1 MKAMTS
7 ERIPACFL
15 SLAIAFTL
23 AGCQGVNNASPS
35 PSSAVSVSLNQTSV
49 SIAVSTTT
57 QFTATVQNTTNTAV
71 TWSVDGVAGGNTSV
85 GTISATGLYTA
96 PAQAGTHT
104 VTATSVADTTK
115 SAKASV
121 AVGAISLTP
130 ASATVAPGGT
140 QQFTATIQGFSN
152 AAINWSVN
160 KVSGGNSTVG
170 TISSSGLYNA
180 PAQTGTYTIGATSA
194 ADSSVTASATV
205 TVSAISLLPATATVI
220 AGATQQ
226 FTATMPGVSNSAIT
240 WSASGGTIS
249 ANGLYTAPSQ
259 AGSYTVT
266 ATSAADPSITANATV
281 TVFVFTIS
289 PTSAIVAPSASQQ
302 FTATIQ
308 GLTNTGV
315 AWSVDGVAGGNATTG
330 TISATGLYTAPA
342 ALGSHTVAATSSAD
356 STLSVSAAITVA
368 NLAQTAVL
376 TYHNDDAR
384 DGAYVEEVRLTPSN
398 VNSTKFGK
406 LFSYSVDAQIYAQ
419 PLYLPQIS
427 IAGGT
432 HDVVYVETQ
441 NNSVY
446 AFDATGTQTTPFWHV
461 NFGPPVTKDNEYGVF
476 VVGILS
482 TPVID
487 ATTNTIYMVAEEFG
501 YSNPFFLH
509 ALDATTGAEKFGG
522 PINITGSVSGTEGGS
537 SSHTITLETSC
548 IQRTGL
554 ALDPVTNAIYIGF
567 GSCTHGW
574 LLAYDKTN
582 LSPSAQATA
591 VFNATPNDNGGGG
604 LWSSGG
610 APAIDD
616 TTGHVYLMTGV
627 DFGDDISTV
636 NNSITDGYNDAFLE
650 LDPTNLSVLS
660 FFMPDDNP
668 TLADNDADL
677 GSGGNILMPVSSS
690 YPSETIGG
698 GKDGNIFVV
707 DRDNMG
713 GYSYSPQV
721 NNVIQTLQTGSGSN
735 PDDNIFSTPVYWNGF
750 LYYHCNNDVLRAFN
764 WNPSNAAP
772 LSPASVGT
780 VVYPTTH
787 GATASLSANGTTNGI
802 IWDIDN
808 STYDGSNPSQSG
820 PSVLHAYD
828 ATNVATELYNS
839 SQVGSRDTAGAASK
853 FTVPTI
859 AGGRVFVPTST
870 ELDVYGLLP

>member
-1 MKAMTS
+1 
-7 ERIPACFL
+7 
-15 SLAIAFTL
+15 
-23 AGCQGVNNASPS
+23 
-35 PSSAVSVSLNQTSV
+35 LNQSSV
-49 SIAVSTTT
+49 ALAAGTTT

-71 TWSVDGVAGGNTSV
+71 TWSVNAVAGGNASV
-85 GTISATGLYTA
+85 GTISVTGLYTA
-96 PAQAGTHT
+96 PSQSGSFT
-104 VTATSVADTTK
+104 VMVTSVADPTK
-115 SAKASV
+115 SAKATV
-121 AVGAISLTP
+121 AVGKLGALAP
-130 ASATVAPGGT
+130 ASVILAPSAT
-140 QQFTATIQGFSN
+140 QQFTASVQGFSN
-152 AAINWSVN
+152 GTVNWSVDQ
-160 KVSGGNSTVG
+160 VVGGNSTVG
-170 TISSSGLYNA
+170 TISS
-180 PAQTGTYTIGATSA
+180 T
-194 ADSSVTASATV
+194 
-205 TVSAISLLPATATVI
+205 
-220 AGATQQ
+220 
-226 FTATMPGVSNSAIT
+226 
-240 WSASGGTIS
+240 
-249 ANGLYTAPSQ
+249 GLYTAPSQ
-259 AGSYTVT
+259 TGMHTVTASSAADSSLTASASVTVSTISISPTTATMIGGDTQQFTVTMPGVSNPGITWSATGGSISGGLYTAPSLVGNYTVT
-266 ATSAADPSITANATV
+266 ATSTADPSLTASAAV
-281 TVFVFTIS
+281 SVFIFTIS
-289 PTSAIVAPSASQQ
+289 PTSLTLAPSATEQ
-302 FTATIQ
+302 FSTTIQ
-308 GLTNTGV
+308 GLPNTTV
-315 AWSVDGVAGGNATTG
+315 AWSVDGVAGGNSTAG
-330 TISATGLYTAPA
+330 TITSSGLYTAPA
-342 ALGSHTVAATSSAD
+342 AIGAHTITATSSAD
-356 STLSVSAAITVA
+356 PALSVSAALTVI
-368 NLAQTAVL
+368 NVAQAAVL

-384 DGAYVEEVRLTPSN
+384 DGAYTEEVNLMPEN
-398 VNSTKFGK
+398 VNSTQFGK
-406 LFSYSVDAQIYAQ
+406 LLSYPVDGQIYGQ

-432 HDVVYVETQ
+432 HDVVYVTTQ

-446 AFDATGTQTTPFWHV
+446 AFDADATSAQTAQTFWHV
-461 NFGPPVTKDNEYGVF
+461 NLGPSVTKDSEYGVF

-487 ATTNTIYMVAEEFG
+487 ATTKTIYVVAEESG
-501 YSNPFFLH
+501 HSNPFFLH

-522 PINITGSVSGTEGGS
+522 PVNITGSVSGTEGGS
-537 SSHTITLETSC
+537 SAHTITLEPSC
-548 IQRTGL
+548 VQRNGL

-582 LSPSAQATA
+582 LSSAAQATA

-616 TTGHVYLMTGV
+616 ATGYIYVMTGV

-636 NNSITDGYNDAFLE
+636 NNSITDGYNDAFLQM
-650 LDPTNLSVLS
+650 DPTNLSVLS

-677 GSGGNILMPVSSS
+677 GSGGNILMPASSS

-707 DRDNMG
+707 NGNNMG

-764 WNPSNAAP
+764 WNPSATTP
-772 LSPASVGT
+772 LSPAAVGT

-808 STYDGSNPSQSG
+808 SAYDGSNPAQSG

-828 ATNVATELYNS
+828 ASNVATELYNS
-839 SQVGSRDTAGAASK
+839 SQAGSRDTAGAASK
-853 FTVPTI
+853 FTSPTI
-859 AGGRVFVPTST
+859 AGGKVFVPTST
-870 ELDVYGLLP
+870 ELDVYGLLAP